1 MLKPEA
7 PSRRKL
13 LVTIGYRQ
21 MMIRKQSPTF
31 SGRFEAVDALRGLA
45 MVWMT
50 AFHFSFDLNHFGFWQ
65 QDFYRDPFW
74 TGQRTLILSLFLFC
88 AGLGQAI
95 ALAQGQSWPRF
106 GRRWAQ
112 IAGCALLVSAGSWL
126 MYPQSFIYFGVLHG
140 MAVMLLIVRLT
151 AHWRAWL
158 WLAGAVAIAIKF
170 IYAGAIITPATGHFV
185 EIMNSPLFNW
195 LGLVTR
201 NPVTEDYVPLLPWL
215 GVMWWGA
222 AAGDWLSRHRP
233 AAFTRPLPAPLKP
246 LVCLGRWSLSYYMVH
261 QPVMIGG
268 LMAVSWVV
276 K

>member
-7 PSRRKL
+7 PSHCKL
-13 LVTIGYRQ
+13 LVRIGYRQ
-21 MMIRKQSPTF
+21 MMIRKNSLTF

-50 AFHFSFDLNHFGFWQ
+50 AFHFSYDLNHFGFWQ
-65 QDFYRDPFW
+65 QDFYRDTFW

-140 MAVMLLIVRLT
+140 MALMLIIVRLT
-151 AHWRAWL
+151 AHWGRWL
-158 WLAGAVAIAIKF
+158 WLWGTVAIAMKF
-170 IYAGAIITPATGHFV
+170 VYAYLIISPATGHFV
-185 EIMNSPLFNW
+185 EIMNSPLLNW

-215 GVMWWGA
+215 GVMWWGV
-222 AAGDWLSRHRP
+222 AAGRWLTRHRP
-233 AAFTRPLPAPLKP
+233 AFFTQPVPAPLKP
-246 LVCLGRWSLSYYMVH
+246 LVWLGRWSLTYYMLH
-261 QPVMIGG
+261 QPVLIGG
-268 LMAVSWVV
+268 LMAVSWVL